1 MVITMTND
9 KVTVIDITEQKYEE
23 ALLNN
28 SLSEYNNK
36 IIYECDKLKYV
47 PIKMQIELNK
57 RNLNI
62 NSYYY
67 DNGKTMIKK
76 MVDSIL
82 AINYYEDENHK
93 LWPSKEY
100 YLNKQN
106 TLSLDYSKSELI
118 ELDSKLNRC
127 DHIKNILSENKY
139 DEFIR
144 LYNSIEYR
152 ESKRKLFN
160 YEINSSTLSRF
171 HNVKTKGKLIVR
183 KSIKK
188 LTANQ
193 LVGCIYYMAA
203 PAGLTENDEIK
214 YFSKK
219 YGISR
224 LDVDEINKIFRRL
237 LRNNK
242 QKASELSALDRYNYL
257 NDAVREFVQNIYN
270 DMNFLGTKKNNIIS
284 DETKT
289 WRLLKA
295 TFLKECGYTLPDYDD
310 SWHDFSEITIDDRIY
325 NDGVIT
331 PLVLENQK
339 SNSDVSIIENRRF
352 FSREVIGDLIPHTPR
367 YIRLP
372 LEESGFEI
380 NEEEAGDLNIVDED
394 EFVEAINAFERS
406 DSALIDEYSD
416 DSEIEEV
423 KMDGVVG
430 NMESR
435 RDFEEM
441 HEIFATD
448 DLFDGEIDSDLIL
461 EETVQSTIDTSDLF
475 AGEIDA
481 DLSAL
486 VENGNNLEEEPQA
499 QENEPDVDTSDLF
512 TDDIDADLTVDM
524 LDDMLG
530 DGLDTDE
537 DVLVDAPPSLQAR
550 TEFSSVI
557 ESTDDLFAG
566 DIDIDQ
572 DTLDREQALQD
583 LFVESNDD
591 ILESIIREHQDDLF
605 ENVGVVDNP
614 DALMAYG
621 QMGQSSSVIMYEN
634 DSNLSFDMDD
644 SPKVKTN
651 RKM

>member
-9 KVTVIDITEQKYEE
+9 KVTVIDITEQQYEE

-171 HNVKTKGKLIVR
+171 HNVKIKGKLIVR

-242 QKASELSALDRYNYL
+242 QKATELSSLDRYNYL
-257 NDAVREFVQNIYN
+257 NDAVREYVQNIYN

-284 DETKT
+284 DETKP

-310 SWHDFSEITIDDRIY
+310 SWQDFSDITIDDRIY
-325 NDGVIT
+325 KDGVIT
-331 PLVLENQK
+331 PLVIENQK
-339 SNSDVSIIENRRF
+339 SNSDVSIIENPRF

-372 LEESGFEI
+372 LEESGYEI

-406 DSALIDEYSD
+406 DSASIDEYSD

-423 KMDGVVG
+423 KTDGVVG

-435 RDFEEM
+435 RDVEEM

-481 DLSAL
+481 DLSAF
-486 VENGNNLEEEPQA
+486 VENSNNHEEEPQV
-499 QENEPDVDTSDLF
+499 QGNEPDVDTSDLF

-537 DVLVDAPPSLQAR
+537 DVLVDATPSLQAR

-614 DALMAYG
+614 DALMADE